1 MLDAHHRLMPPTHS
15 GGSVCGSKLQTNG
28 VKKQKARLEK
38 IVLVNGWTSSGMAD
52 ESRVQ
57 KQTCSVVRRFGK
69 PGCEPCTLEVLTCM
83 YVIAAGLETSA
94 VAAWHRI
101 TSTPERNPSCIVL
114 NSTVSELH
122 AN

>member
-1 MLDAHHRLMPPTHS
+1 MVGPA
-15 GGSVCGSKLQTNG
+15 
-28 VKKQKARLEK
+28 A
-38 IVLVNGWTSSGMAD
+38 GWQMKV
-52 ESRVQ
+52 EFRSRHVPWFG
-57 KQTCSVVRRFGK
+57 CFGK
-69 PGCEPCTLEVLTCM
+69 AGCEPCTLEVPTCM